1 VVRDDHRVATVD
13 ERAREVARTQRG
25 RATRRQL
32 REDAS
37 VSTATIARRIER
49 GSWSEPLPG
58 VIDLRTHEP
67 SWLTGATELLLATG
81 PCSWLSHRTAANLHE
96 FLDVARPDVPD
107 VLVERGSHTRI
118 AEVRLHTTV
127 AIASDEVTVRDG
139 LRCTTA
145 ARTLL
150 DLAVGATLDELE
162 RFGLDL
168 ARRDRA
174 SLRQIGELLDR
185 YRATPGRRRL
195 LTALARLPGDASL
208 LGSPLEVLG
217 VQELLRLGAPPPRL
231 QYVVRG
237 AGGDTVERVDAA
249 WPELRVIVE
258 FDGRAYHDASAARAA
273 DELVRAE
280 LRQLGWRVVVF
291 RRADLGGEAM
301 RTLAAELAA

>member
-1 VVRDDHRVATVD
+1 VPDDARVATVD

-58 VIDLRTHEP
+58 IIDLRTHEP
-67 SWLTGATELLLATG
+67 SWHTEATELLLAAG
-81 PCSWLSHRTAANLHE
+81 PRSWLSHRTAANLHG

-107 VLVERGSHTRI
+107 VLVERGSHTRV
-118 AEVRLHTTV
+118 ADVRLHTTV
-127 AIASDEVTVRDG
+127 AIAEDEVTVRDG

-174 SLRQIGELLDR
+174 SLRRTGDLLDR
-185 YRATPGRRRL
+185 YRDTPGRRRL

-217 VQELLRLGAPPPRL
+217 VQELRKLGAPPPRL
-231 QYVVRG
+231 QYVVRD
-237 AGGDTVERVDAA
+237 AGGDTVKRVDAA
-249 WPELRVIVE
+249 WPELRVIFE
-258 FDGRAYHDASAARAA
+258 CNGLPHHAASPPRPP
-273 DELVRAE
+273 DELVRAR

-291 RRADLGGEAM
+291 RRADLGGDAM
-301 RTLAAELAA
+301 RALAAELAG